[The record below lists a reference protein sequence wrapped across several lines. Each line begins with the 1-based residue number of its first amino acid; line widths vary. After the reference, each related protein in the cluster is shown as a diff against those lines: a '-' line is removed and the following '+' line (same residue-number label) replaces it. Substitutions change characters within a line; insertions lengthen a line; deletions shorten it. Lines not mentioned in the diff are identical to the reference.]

1 VARQDPVAGAVMVV
15 YGIAGLAQMALNPR
29 RTVHVLRGGG
39 WYDREIADAERRMAE
54 RNAANAQAQ
63 ARARHVAA
71 ARDQEWPSP

>member
-1 VARQDPVAGAVMVV
+1 MVV
-15 YGIAGLAQMALNPR
+15 YGLAGLAQMALNPR

-63 ARARHVAA
+63 AQARARHVAA